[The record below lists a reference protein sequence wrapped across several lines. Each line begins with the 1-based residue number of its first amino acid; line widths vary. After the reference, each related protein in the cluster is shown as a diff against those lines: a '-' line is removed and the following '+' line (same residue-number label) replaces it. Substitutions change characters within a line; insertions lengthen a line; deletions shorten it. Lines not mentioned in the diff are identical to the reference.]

1 MPGIL
6 VIWWKARWKIQHSE
20 WLMAV
25 SNILKYI
32 CISKLKYQE
41 EEVSAGRKIFV
52 CNAQI
57 ITFTS
62 RQMRICV
69 TWASFHFTCHYFN
82 TQTGNWQFH
91 TIFFVHKNRFE
102 VVLSAHFLFWEIL
115 TWIWRLPFAVYVK
128 LKHSSNK
135 VLKCTLQWNTGI
147 TKV

>member
-25 SNILKYI
+25 SNILKYL

-57 ITFTS
+57 ITFAS

-91 TIFFVHKNRFE
+91 AIFFVHKNCFE
-102 VVLSAHFLFWEIL
+102 VVLSAHFLFWEIH
-115 TWIWRLPFAVYVK
+115 TWIRRLPFVKRAFKLHVYSK
-128 LKHSSNK
+128 WQSSDSSVNFSK
-135 VLKCTLQWNTGI
+135 
-147 TKV
+147 

>member
-25 SNILKYI
+25 SNILKYL

-41 EEVSAGRKIFV
+41 EVVSAGRKIFV

-57 ITFTS
+57 ITFAS

-91 TIFFVHKNRFE
+91 AIFLSIRIVLRWFYQLIFYFEKFTLESDDCHLLKERLSFTYTANGNRQIQ
-102 VVLSAHFLFWEIL
+102 V
-115 TWIWRLPFAVYVK
+115 WISQNRK
-128 LKHSSNK
+128 
-135 VLKCTLQWNTGI
+135 
-147 TKV
+147 